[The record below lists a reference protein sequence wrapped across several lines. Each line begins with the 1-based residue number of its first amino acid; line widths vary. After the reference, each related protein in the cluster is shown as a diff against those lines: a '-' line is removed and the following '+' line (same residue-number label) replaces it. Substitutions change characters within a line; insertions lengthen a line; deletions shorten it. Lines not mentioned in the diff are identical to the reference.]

1 MSVSNL
7 PFNFNMQY
15 QLEKAREHA
24 ERELRR
30 RDLLEARRTVWE
42 CYRKAGDDA
51 ELKRICKERELVLWE
66 DAKTDEELIKAA
78 CHDLT
83 IELTEDLD
91 DEQWKQACRERDIDL
106 VEDLPDGYLHPHD
119 PVAIAAVEIAFSS
132 GMTDL
137 VMYLS
142 MLREELRRR
151 NIFGRAH
158 LDALRLL

>member
-1 MSVSNL
+1 MLAFSEHRL
-7 PFNFNMQY
+7 
-15 QLEKAREHA
+15 REQA

-66 DAKTDEELIKAA
+66 VAKTDEELIKSA
-78 CHDLT
+78 CHELT

-91 DEQWKQACRERDIDL
+91 DAQWKEACRERDIEL
-106 VEDLPDGYLHPHD
+106 VDDLPDGYLHPHD

-132 GMTDL
+132 GMSDL
-137 VMYLS
+137 VMYLGL
-142 MLREELRRR
+142 LREELRRR

-158 LDALRLL
+158 LDSLRLL